1 MKNQIVVTILM
12 LFCGASLYAQN
23 SRFSQVFSAP
33 TQMNPSLTGRY
44 DGKIKISSLSS
55 WQTADK
61 GINRNWFKMN
71 HQNISAEIK
80 IGAYRNYGDDEN
92 TQDSSKKL
100 LMLPTK
106 SLEEKDVANMSK
118 KNNGYW
124 AVGANYY
131 NYHHETSPLAAS
143 FYSVS
148 LARHFYNRSNKFFG
162 FGIQGVYASGNLDET
177 KSVSRYNVEIS
188 GGGFGYPFI
197 RNTNDS
203 NKFVRSKNYYD
214 YSVGGYYGMTTEA
227 VMFEIGLAMNHLFY
241 PANNFVYDKVNDPYQ
256 KDISRLRH
264 RITADALLR
273 LKFNP
278 KWGIIIKNVLW
289 QDGLYWRSKK
299 QNNNDSLNPVAFWSG
314 VEFYK
319 LNPTSNCNLNF
330 GLYTRSF
337 KTIIP
342 YLNINI
348 SNFAN
353 LRYSY
358 ERPFASKK
366 YTLVIPKRNELALI
380 LSIGRNSSPGSKFYR
395 KINFW

>member
-1 MKNQIVVTILM
+1 MKNKIVLSILF
-12 LFCGASLYAQN
+12 LFSGFALYAQN
-23 SRFSQVFSAP
+23 ARFSQVFSAP
-33 TQMNPSLTGRY
+33 SQMNPGLTGRF
-44 DGKIKISSLSS
+44 DGKIRIGSLSS

-61 GINRNWFKMN
+61 GTNRNWFKMN
-71 HQNISAEIK
+71 HQNISGEVK
-80 IGAYRNYGDDEN
+80 IGAYRNYGDDAN

-106 SLEEKDVANMSK
+106 SFQEKDVVNMNK

-131 NYHHETSPLAAS
+131 NYHHETSPLTAS

-162 FGIQGVYASGNLDET
+162 FGIQGVYATGNLDET
-177 KSVSRYNVEIS
+177 ITTSRYNVEIS
-188 GGGFGYPFI
+188 GGGFGYPF
-197 RNTNDS
+197 TNS
-203 NKFVRSKNYYD
+203 NNNYIKSKNYYD
-214 YSVGGYYGMTTEA
+214 YSVGGYYGMTSEA

-241 PANNFVYDKVNDPYQ
+241 PANNFVYDKEDPT
-256 KDISRLRH
+256 DISHLRH

-273 LKFNP
+273 LKCNSN
-278 KWGIIIKNVLW
+278 WGLIIKNILW
-289 QDGLYWRSKK
+289 QDGLYLRSKK
-299 QNNNDSLNPVAFWSG
+299 QNNIDSLNPVAFWSG

-319 LNPTSNCNLNF
+319 INPASNYNLNF
-330 GLYTRSF
+330 GLYTRTF

-342 YLNINI
+342 YININI
-348 SNFAN
+348 SNFGN

-358 ERPFASKK
+358 ERALASKK

-380 LSIGRNSSPGSKFYR
+380 LSIGRNTAPGTKFYR